1 MRGGRFLLRPHTLVF
16 CLEVADEEAGEV
28 YYLGEHES
36 RLHVRHPSG
45 PFDDPSAS
53 ISTGF

>member
-16 CLEVADEEAGEV
+16 RLEVADEEAGEV
-28 YYLGEHES
+28 HYLSEHES

-45 PFDDPSAS
+45 PFDDLSAS
-53 ISTGF
+53 ITMGF